1 MEEEPGEEGPAAGV
15 LLGSLVV
22 VVVLV
27 LVLALLVRCL
37 WARRG
42 QEGHRGRGKSRGYAP
57 PEKPGGGLSGEY
69 WAGLPG
75 GGRGGHCLGF
85 GSRDAGRGP
94 TTPRGAVQICE
105 LQRRSHIQ
113 ALYTELIS
121 WLHRV
126 TMSGEVFEGRLT
138 RTAVTMATTDIS
150 HNNEMTITF
159 NKKRGSV
166 SIRDS

>member
-1 MEEEPGEEGPAAGV
+1 MSFPGDEQVEEEPGEEGPAAGV

-75 GGRGGHCLGF
+75 GGALF
-85 GSRDAGRGP
+85 GLRLEGCRSRPHHTQGRCADLRASAP
-94 TTPRGAVQICE
+94 
-105 LQRRSHIQ
+105 LS
-113 ALYTELIS
+113 YTSL
-121 WLHRV
+121 
-126 TMSGEVFEGRLT
+126 VF
-138 RTAVTMATTDIS
+138 
-150 HNNEMTITF
+150 
-159 NKKRGSV
+159 
-166 SIRDS
+166 

>member
-1 MEEEPGEEGPAAGV
+1 MRQIRYSFYSLHIFFSLRSPSVASFLSFPGDEQVEEEPGEEGPAAGV

-69 WAGLPG
+69 RAGQSWTSDGVG
-75 GGRGGHCLGF
+75 GGGGHCMSS
-85 GSRDAGRGP
+85 GSSNADF
-94 TTPRGAVQICE
+94 
-105 LQRRSHIQ
+105 
-113 ALYTELIS
+113 
-121 WLHRV
+121 
-126 TMSGEVFEGRLT
+126 EV
-138 RTAVTMATTDIS
+138 
-150 HNNEMTITF
+150 
-159 NKKRGSV
+159 
-166 SIRDS
+166 